1 MASRRTI
8 TSDDFKVILETGR
21 LANPERQYLNPEGN
35 EIVIENIVVEG
46 EVILDDLRLGASSII
61 VREVNFSLLR
71 FAHSQIKQI
80 RFDQCTIKVLTV
92 VGDSLPKK
100 LNDTQLG
107 ILRLEEYRGPTAVLR
122 KWIADGIIVA
132 NTNIS
137 NELAD
142 DLRPRHTLKFNAC
155 TLSGVTLQRNP
166 EYSDFVLDKLEFSG
180 GNVAQG
186 LIISGWKVEW
196 IRFWDVP
203 LDHTFVRLEF
213 CQVSHLH
220 LNGLHAEQA
229 YVSFKNV
236 TFVEANT
243 RAANEDSVTSSRPSV
258 LILESKIQELK
269 WSFCDWSK
277 VRMKIGDI
285 VIGKVKLQGSTTP
298 RNIVP
303 TNDQWK
309 EVSDLF
315 GLFESYARSQGHTAD
330 AITNKAK
337 ALRAYRFYLD
347 KQGRDWVDRIT
358 LRLSECISDYGSNW
372 LRALGV
378 LLGTGLFLFVFVLWV
393 SDNRISLGHIDFS
406 TPSLALKYTSYFLE
420 FLSPFHK
427 STFLD
432 IELNPVSKL
441 VDAVSRIWM
450 GFVIYHLV
458 RSTRKFVS

>member
-1 MASRRTI
+1 
-8 TSDDFKVILETGR
+8 
-21 LANPERQYLNPEGN
+21 
-35 EIVIENIVVEG
+35 
-46 EVILDDLRLGASSII
+46 
-61 VREVNFSLLR
+61 
-71 FAHSQIKQI
+71 
-80 RFDQCTIKVLTV
+80 
-92 VGDSLPKK
+92 
-100 LNDTQLG
+100 
-107 ILRLEEYRGPTAVLR
+107 
-122 KWIADGIIVA
+122 
-132 NTNIS
+132 
-137 NELAD
+137 
-142 DLRPRHTLKFNAC
+142 
-155 TLSGVTLQRNP
+155 
-166 EYSDFVLDKLEFSG
+166 
-180 GNVAQG
+180 
-186 LIISGWKVEW
+186 VEW